1 MCVWREWEGGVDW
14 DGALQLIS
22 RKSSIEV
29 VFLLAQPSLLGEGD
43 IGIR

>member
-1 MCVWREWEGGVDW
+1 MCVEGVGGGVDW

-43 IGIR
+43 IRIR